1 MSELSD
7 IKLYSDRIKIGS
19 FYAPAIT
26 NKTFGCSHCFIEL
39 ENTSD
44 KDFPLDGCYLHFAHN
59 VEINGEPTPIVNH
72 LALKGYIPANGTYL
86 IRGAKKAEFDDP
98 NTFIKVK
105 TFD

>member
-1 MSELSD
+1 M
-7 IKLYSDRIKIGS
+7 KLYSDRLKIGA
-19 FYAPAIT
+19 FYAPAST
-26 NKTFGCSHCFIEL
+26 NKTFGCSHCFVEL

-44 KDFPLDGCYLHFAHN
+44 SDIPLEGCYLHYLKGTTDSN
-59 VEINGEPTPIVNH
+59 SIYH
-72 LALKGYIPANGTYL
+72 LALTGVIPKQSTYL